1 MEVSTTDEGRGR
13 LLHDGTVGIVAGTFV
28 AGVAAYAYQIAGGR
42 VLGAEDFAPVS
53 VLLTLHFIAFVVV
66 LIPVEQLVIRAVTL
80 GTSRDLTVE
89 RAVRLVVAAAVA
101 IVLGVSVLYRDRL
114 FASSAVLVIAAGATV
129 LTHAV
134 FAVGRGRLA
143 GATRYRSYG
152 AASGAAGLVRVAI
165 AFAILSL
172 APSAGGLAAAL
183 VIGPLVIVVW
193 WPRGSQPDTASMPGS
208 ASRFLTGVVL
218 ASGASQ
224 MLLLAGPVVAALVGA
239 SAVEVSVLFGTLTL
253 FRAPLTFGY
262 NLLAR
267 LLPPFTRMA
276 EAGEDAELRRWGI
289 RIGVAGGL
297 AAGAAAAIGRWL
309 GPGIVALSFGEEFRP
324 EAAVAM
330 LVAAGVAAS
339 AAALFTGEVLVAR
352 AETGRLAWAWFLG
365 LAAAAMTVLI
375 AGDDPQGVATG
386 FLIGE
391 VVALVALMSAIWQD
405 KNGKGYTLA
414 KRTLDVGVS
423 ALVLLLSAPV
433 WLVVAV
439 ALRVD
444 SPGPLLFRQ
453 ERVGLNGERFRLLK
467 FRTMHDGSNDEV
479 LSEHLEQLARSAD
492 ERLRI
497 EADPRVTRV
506 GRFLRRWAI
515 DELPNF
521 WTVFSGR
528 LSLVGPRPLV
538 PEEVALLGPAGD
550 LRTRVKPGITGL
562 AQVRGRDEISLADR
576 MAHDLEYVEKR
587 SFGLDLS
594 ILLRT
599 VPALRRR

>member
-1 MEVSTTDEGRGR
+1 VEVTTNHEGRGR

-28 AGVAAYAYQIAGGR
+28 AGVAAYVYQIAGGR

-80 GTSRDLTVE
+80 GTSGDRSVN
-89 RAVRLVVAAAVA
+89 RAALVVVVGSVVTVLAVSMVYRERFFA
-101 IVLGVSVLYRDRL
+101 GSV
-114 FASSAVLVIAAGATV
+114 VLVAATGATV

-143 GATRYRSYG
+143 GATLYRSYG
-152 AASGAAGLVRVAI
+152 AASGAAGLLRVAV
-165 AFAILSL
+165 AFGILAVS
-172 APSAGGLAAAL
+172 PSAGGLAAAL
-183 VIGPLVIVVW
+183 VIGPLVILVW
-193 WPRGSQPDTASMPGS
+193 WPRTQEASSGTMPGS

-224 MLLLAGPVVAALVGA
+224 LLLLAGPVVAAVVGA

-267 LLPPFTRMA
+267 LLPPFTRMV
-276 EAGEDAELRRWGI
+276 EAGQEAELRRWGVG
-289 RIGVAGGL
+289 IGIAGGL
-297 AAGAAAAIGRWL
+297 LAGAAAVVGRWL
-309 GPGIVALSFGEEFRP
+309 GPGVVALSFGEEFRP
-324 EAAVAM
+324 DSTVAM
-330 LVAAGVAAS
+330 LVAAGVVAS

-352 AETGRLAWAWFLG
+352 AETGRLAWAWAVG
-365 LAAAAMTVLI
+365 LAGAAVTVL
-375 AGDDPQGVATG
+375 ATGDDPQGVAAG
-386 FLIGE
+386 FLAGE
-391 VVALVALMSAIWQD
+391 MVALAAIMSAVV
-405 KNGKGYTLA
+405 GHRAGLGYAVA
-414 KRTLDVGVS
+414 KRILDLGMSVLVLILAAPIWLVS
-423 ALVLLLSAPV
+423 ALAIRL
-433 WLVVAV
+433 
-439 ALRVD
+439 D

-453 ERVGLNGERFRLLK
+453 ERVGLNGERFALLK
-467 FRTMHDGSNDEV
+467 FRTMRDGSSSEV
-479 LSEHLEQLARSAD
+479 LSEHLEQLAISPD

-497 EADPRVTRV
+497 ELDPRVTRV

-521 WTVFSGR
+521 LTVFTGK

-538 PEEVALLGPAGD
+538 PEEVALLGADGKQ
-550 LRTRVKPGITGL
+550 RTRVKPGITGL

-576 MAHDLEYVEKR
+576 ISYDLEYVEKR
-587 SFGLDLS
+587 SFGLDLA

>member
-80 GTSRDLTVE
+80 GTGRDVAVE
-89 RAVRLVVAAAVA
+89 RAVRLVVAVAVFG
-101 IVLGVSVLYRDRL
+101 VVGVSTVYRERF
-114 FASSAVLVIAAGATV
+114 FAGSVVLVVAAGATV

-152 AASGAAGLVRVAI
+152 AASGAAGLVRVAV
-165 AFAILSL
+165 AFAVLSA

-183 VIGPLVIVVW
+183 VVGPLVILAW
-193 WPRGSQPDTASMPGS
+193 WPRVPQPGASSMPGS

-224 MLLLAGPVVAALVGA
+224 MLLLAGPVVAAVVGA

-276 EAGEDAELRRWGI
+276 EAGEDAELRKWGI
-289 RIGVAGGL
+289 GIGVAGGL
-297 AAGAAAAIGRWL
+297 LAGAAALVGRWL
-309 GPGIVALSFGEEFRP
+309 GPGVVALSFGEDFRP
-324 EAAVAM
+324 EATVAM
-330 LVAAGVAAS
+330 LVAAGVIAS

-352 AETGRLAWAWFLG
+352 AETGRLAWAWILG
-365 LAAAAMTVLI
+365 LVAAAVTVLI
-375 AGDDPQGVATG
+375 AGQDPRGVATG
-386 FLIGE
+386 FLVGE
-391 VVALVALMSAIWQD
+391 AVALVAIMSAIWQERD
-405 KNGKGYTLA
+405 GKGYLLA

-423 ALVLLLSAPV
+423 AVVLLLSAPV

-439 ALRVD
+439 ALRID
-444 SPGPLLFRQ
+444 SPGPLLYRQ
-453 ERVGLNGERFRLLK
+453 ERVGLNGDRFALLK
-467 FRTMHDGSNDEV
+467 FRTMVDGSDDSV
-479 LSEHLEQLARSAD
+479 LAEHLEQLANSPD
-492 ERLRI
+492 DRLRI
-497 EADPRVTRV
+497 EADPRVTPV

-515 DELPNF
+515 DELPN
-521 WTVFSGR
+521 
-528 LSLVGPRPLV
+528 
-538 PEEVALLGPAGD
+538 
-550 LRTRVKPGITGL
+550 
-562 AQVRGRDEISLADR
+562 
-576 MAHDLEYVEKR
+576 
-587 SFGLDLS
+587 
-594 ILLRT
+594 
-599 VPALRRR
+599 